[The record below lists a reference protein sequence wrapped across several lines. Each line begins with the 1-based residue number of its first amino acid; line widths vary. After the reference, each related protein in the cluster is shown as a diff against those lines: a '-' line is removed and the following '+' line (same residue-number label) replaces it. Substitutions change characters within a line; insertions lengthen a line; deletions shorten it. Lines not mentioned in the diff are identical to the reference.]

1 VEEENMYSKLVL
13 HSVWDT
19 SLLWWLLWVGMAAL
33 VWFIINRSVKGSG

>member
-1 VEEENMYSKLVL
+1 MYSKLVL

-19 SLLWWLLWVGMAAL
+19 SLLWWLLWVGMGAL